1 LSQCPDAVEHGCG
14 RGSLP
19 DYWWHGRYGFSPGS
33 ISRPDK
39 SQASASRAFW
49 TACKEQWEQWLAT
62 HDPEDAISCK
72 IQKVQAL
79 EALGAEVLIISADVA
94 NHAQMQAAIAQ
105 SLKRF
110 GKIHGVIHAG
120 VAGAGMIQLKT
131 PEIAKSVFAQT
142 YGNVGTE

>member
-1 LSQCPDAVEHGCG
+1 MGG
-14 RGSLP
+14 MG
-19 DYWWHGRYGFSPGS
+19 PGS
-33 ISRPDK
+33 ISRPDSK
-39 SQASASRAFW
+39 SQASASRTFW

-72 IQKVQAL
+72 IQSAGIRG
-79 EALGAEVLIISADVA
+79 AGAEVLIISADVA

-110 GKIHGVIHAG
+110 GKIHGVIHAAG

-131 PEIAKSVFAQT
+131 PEIAVAPQT
-142 YGNVGTE
+142 YGNVGTGRI